1 MLVEDGS
8 KITSVTFEHCTNILH
23 ILRKIQHARPLALYI
38 LYKISQWKWHERH
51 KERLWICKSSHPFQ
65 VQGLPSLH
73 QYLFGIFLA
82 HPPLV
87 ASPSSCQDK
96 YFGFFPH
103 ALLVSYQFA
112 MLKICTR
119 LKDNKFLVYTESVH

>member
-8 KITSVTFEHCTNILH
+8 KITSVTSEHCTNILH
-23 ILRKIQHARPLALYI
+23 ILSKIQHARSLALYI
-38 LYKISQWKWHERH
+38 RYKISQWKWHKKHR
-51 KERLWICKSSHPFQ
+51 ERLWIYKISHPFQ

-87 ASPSSCQDK
+87 SSSSSCQDK
-96 YFGFFPH
+96 YFGFLPD
-103 ALLVSYQFA
+103 ALLVSCQFA
-112 MLKICTR
+112 MLNICTR
-119 LKDNKFLVYTESVH
+119 LKDNNFLVYMEYVH

>member
-8 KITSVTFEHCTNILH
+8 KITSVTFERCTNILH
-23 ILRKIQHARPLALYI
+23 ILSKIQHARHLALYI
-38 LYKISQWKWHERH
+38 LYKISQWKWNERDR
-51 KERLWICKSSHPFQ
+51 ERLWIYESSHPFQ

-96 YFGFFPH
+96 YFRFLPD

-112 MLKICTR
+112 MLKICNR